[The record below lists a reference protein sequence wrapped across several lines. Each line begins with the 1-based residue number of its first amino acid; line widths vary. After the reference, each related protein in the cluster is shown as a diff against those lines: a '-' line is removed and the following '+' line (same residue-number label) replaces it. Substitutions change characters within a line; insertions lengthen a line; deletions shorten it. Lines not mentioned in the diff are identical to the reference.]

1 LIWLRRPCR
10 PLDDHQMGSAT
21 GLPSVIEPMLATAGP
36 VPAGMGWAAEAKHDG
51 MRAAITAVDGR
62 WQIHSRTGRD
72 VSHAYP
78 ELSVLPDLLGGRR
91 VTLDGELVVLDAAG
105 MSDFSRLQQRIGVSN
120 PSARLLRTVPVV
132 LYVFD
137 LLVLDDQEVLAA
149 PYTERRQMLEQ
160 LRLHGS
166 CVDTPPCFVDA
177 GAELYAAAQEHG
189 MEGIVCKR
197 LASPY
202 TPGQRS
208 RAWVK
213 TVIPHEADMVVC
225 GWVPGRGR
233 LRDTIGALLVGAY
246 DRAGRLHLVGRVGSG
261 LSGASRQQLQR
272 QLAPLRRTH
281 SPAGHAE
288 SIAMAEATWVDPQV
302 VARIAFRS
310 WTGGAQLRHP
320 VFRGVLDDR
329 DASAASLPE

>member
-1 LIWLRRPCR
+1 MLGGVRRQVRRTPRRTHEPSGPGRDEAPAAGGGSLIWLRRPCR
-10 PLDDHQMGSAT
+10 PLDDHQMGSAA
-21 GLPSVIEPMLATAGP
+21 GLPSVIEPMLASAGP

-51 MRAAITAVDGR
+51 MRAAVTAVDGR
-62 WQIHSRTGRD
+62 WKVHSRTGRD

-91 VTLDGELVVLDAAG
+91 VALDGELVVLDATG
-105 MSDFSRLQQRIGVSN
+105 VSDFSRLQQRIGVSN

-137 LLVLDDQEVLAA
+137 LLVLDEHVVLGA

-160 LRLHGS
+160 LRLQGG
-166 CVDTPPCFVDA
+166 CVDTPPFFVDA

-208 RAWVK
+208 K
-213 TVIPHEADMVVC
+213 
-225 GWVPGRGR
+225 G
-233 LRDTIGALLVGAY
+233 
-246 DRAGRLHLVGRVGSG
+246 
-261 LSGASRQQLQR
+261 
-272 QLAPLRRTH
+272 
-281 SPAGHAE
+281 
-288 SIAMAEATWVDPQV
+288 
-302 VARIAFRS
+302 
-310 WTGGAQLRHP
+310 
-320 VFRGVLDDR
+320 
-329 DASAASLPE
+329 